1 MKNLINSILVLENDE
16 KYVVLNQ
23 AIYKEKNYYLVAK
36 LTSDEQDVT
45 GDLKVIEELEQDGK
59 TGVKLVTDKDM
70 IQLLTKYLAP
80 AE

>member
-45 GDLKVIEELEQDGK
+45 GDLKVVEELEQDGK
-59 TGVKLVTDKDM
+59 TGVRLVTDKDM

>member
-59 TGVKLVTDKDM
+59 TGVRLVTDKDM